1 MALSMILCNIVTSF
15 STWKTNL
22 NKKEKTQEDKPKK
35 EENNLDKKR
44 QNYIS
49 WDDYFMGVAF
59 LSGMRSKDP
68 STQVGAC
75 IVNKKNRIV
84 ATGYNGMPN
93 GISDDDLSWA
103 RDRTK
108 YPSQLDRKYPY
119 VCHAEMNAIVNKN
132 SASVKDCSI
141 YVSLFPCNE
150 CAKLIIQS
158 GIKQIYYYSDKHNYK
173 DETKASKKMLEK
185 AKIECKQVIPNNNEP
200 IQIDFKSIHERHP
213 NLQQNPGAEREKQL

>member
-1 MALSMILCNIVTSF
+1 MALSMILYNIASSF
-15 STWKTNL
+15 FAEKRNL
-22 NKKEKTQEDKPKK
+22 SNFEKTQDKLIK
-35 EENNLDKKR
+35 EESNLDKKR
-44 QNYIS
+44 QDYIS

-75 IVNKKNRIV
+75 IVNEENRIV

-93 GISDDDLSWA
+93 GCSDDKMPWA
-103 RDRTK
+103 RDKTK
-108 YPSQLDRKYPY
+108 YPSLLDRKYPY
-119 VCHAEMNAIVNKN
+119 VCHAEMNAIMNKN
-132 SASVKDCSI
+132 SASIKNCSI

-158 GIKQIYYYSDKHNYK
+158 GIKQIYYYSDKHNEK
-173 DETKASKKMLEK
+173 DETKASKKMLK
-185 AKIECKQVIPNNNEP
+185 TTGVGYKQVIPNNNEP

-213 NLQQNPGAEREKQL
+213 DLQQNPETKKEK

>member
-1 MALSMILCNIVTSF
+1 MNQPERTC
-15 STWKTNL
+15 
-22 NKKEKTQEDKPKK
+22 
-35 EENNLDKKR
+35 EENLDERRK
-44 QNYIS
+44 NYLK

-75 IVNKKNRIV
+75 IVNDENRIV
-84 ATGYNGMPN
+84 GTGYNGMPN

-103 RDRTK
+103 RDKDK

-119 VCHAEMNAIVNKN
+119 VCHAEMNAIINKN
-132 SASVKDCSI
+132 SASTKNCRI

-158 GIKQIYYYSDKHNYK
+158 GITEVIYYSDKHANK
-173 DETKASKKMLEK
+173 DETEASKIMLVK
-185 AKIECKQVIPNNNEP
+185 AKVKFNQHVPENDII
-200 IQIDFKSIHERHP
+200 IDFKSINKRHAD
-213 NLQQNPGAEREKQL
+213 LLENPRQSKYSKTQ

>member
-1 MALSMILCNIVTSF
+1 MTEQIPKNMAGNH
-15 STWKTNL
+15 
-22 NKKEKTQEDKPKK
+22 E
-35 EENNLDKKR
+35 NLDQKR
-44 QNYIS
+44 QDYLS

-75 IVNKKNRIV
+75 IVNEENRIV

-93 GISDDDLSWA
+93 GCSDDDLSWA

-132 SASVKDCSI
+132 SASIKNCSI

-173 DETKASKKMLEK
+173 DETKASKIMLDMAGIK
-185 AKIECKQVIPNNNEP
+185 YIQHIPQDN
-200 IQIDFKSIHERHP
+200 ITIDFKAIHKRHADLLLDP
-213 NLQQNPGAEREKQL
+213 RQSKYPKL